1 MNTTAQALRKILM
14 IEDDPR
20 IADFV
25 SRGLKAEGYLVE
37 IMPSG
42 REGLLAGRNPQF
54 GAILLDIGLPDIT
67 GQQVCEQ
74 LRSEG
79 ITTPI
84 LMLTARDAIPDKV
97 KGLKSGADDYMTK
110 PFSFEEL
117 LARVEALLRRAGME
131 YGEENPAVVI
141 ADLVLNRETHEVS
154 RAGSPI
160 ELTAKEYSLLELLM
174 ISNGKLVSRARILEQ
189 VWGYSSDPLTNVVD
203 VFIRQLRKKIDEGH
217 SLKLIKTVRGFGYRL
232 DDFSEA

>member
-1 MNTTAQALRKILM
+1 MNHTLQGLRKILM

-25 SRGLKAEGYLVE
+25 SRGLRAEGYLVE
-37 IMPSG
+37 VMPTG
-42 REGLLAGRNPQF
+42 REGLLAGRESQF
-54 GAILLDIGLPDIT
+54 RAILLDIGLPDIN

-79 ITTPI
+79 VKTPI

-97 KGLKSGADDYMTK
+97 KGLQSGADDYMTK

-117 LARVEALLRRAGME
+117 LARVDALLRRAEME
-131 YGEENPAVVI
+131 YGEENPEIQI
-141 ADLVLNRETHEVS
+141 ADLVLNRQTHEVFRS
-154 RAGSPI
+154 GHSI
-160 ELTAKEYSLLELLM
+160 DLTAKEYSLLELLM
-174 ISNGKLVSRARILEQ
+174 ISGGKLVSRARILEQ

-217 SLKLIKTVRGFGYRL
+217 ELKLIKTVRGFGYRL
-232 DDFSEA
+232 DVFSEP